1 MHACMHVCT
10 RTVTYVCTHAV
21 HTLNTHTD
29 IHKEKYICST
39 INWLNVKLSLLI
51 VASNCCTTY
60 NYREIANFTPIN
72 PTFAN
77 ENHCQYFPLHGYYA
91 KNYTSTTNSSPL
103 VRCLHNLTTSYLTLH
118 IKAVILWYTNYA
130 LTFIIN

>member
-1 MHACMHVCT
+1 MHACM
-10 RTVTYVCTHAV
+10 CTHIQS
-21 HTLNTHTD
+21 HTHVPMLYTHLTHTN

-72 PTFAN
+72 PTFAD
-77 ENHCQYFPLHGYYA
+77 ENCCQYFPLQGYYA
-91 KNYTSTTNSSPL
+91 KNYTGTMNSSPL
-103 VRCLHNLTTSYLTLH
+103 VRCLRNLTTSYLTLH
-118 IKAVILWYTNYA
+118 IKAVILWYTNYV